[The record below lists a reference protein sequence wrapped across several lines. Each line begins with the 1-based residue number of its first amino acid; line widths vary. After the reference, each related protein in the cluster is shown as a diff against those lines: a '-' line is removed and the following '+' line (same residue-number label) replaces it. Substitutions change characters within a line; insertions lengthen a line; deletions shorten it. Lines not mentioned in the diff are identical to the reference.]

1 MWPELERVMRLI
13 PPGRITTEELAGL
26 LSPDRFQL
34 IGTGTGRIDTTNVLP
49 DGQPIRVPA
58 IWALARAR

>member
-13 PPGRITTEELAGL
+13 PPGRITAEELKGL
-26 LSPDRFQL
+26 LSPDHFQL
-34 IGTGTGRIDTTNVLP
+34 MGTGTGGIDTVNVLP
-49 DGQPIRVPA
+49 DGQPLRVPA